1 MIMLPRNFMTIGRIR
16 FRKAKDPSA
25 TSRPMSNLRHI
36 SPYGAR
42 LDRGAAM
49 HAERAMVRSA

>member
-1 MIMLPRNFMTIGRIR
+1 MIVHPRNFTTIDRIG
-16 FRKAKDPSA
+16 FPEAKDPSA
-25 TSRPMSNLRHI
+25 TTGPMSNLRHI
-36 SPYGAR
+36 SPHGAR